1 MRRVIVIVA
10 RDQRDLH
17 EYLKRGFE
25 GVEGVEVI
33 LDRRVHLGVRLRGQ
47 ADHQNGSCNAIGA
60 GNTPDDVRAFLGKH
74 LVCFADSRG
83 KAKHQECGVDR
94 NTQPWELRMVISVR

>member
-33 LDRRVHLGVRLRGQ
+33 LDRRVHLGAGARHHTDPERRKEIEAHEELQLRGF
-47 ADHQNGSCNAIGA
+47 IIRPA
-60 GNTPDDVRAFLGKH
+60 GG
-74 LVCFADSRG
+74 
-83 KAKHQECGVDR
+83 
-94 NTQPWELRMVISVR
+94 

>member
-33 LDRRVHLGVRLRGQ
+33 LDRRVHLGAGERHPTDPERRKEIETHEELQLRGF
-47 ADHQNGSCNAIGA
+47 IIRPA
-60 GNTPDDVRAFLGKH
+60 GG
-74 LVCFADSRG
+74 
-83 KAKHQECGVDR
+83 
-94 NTQPWELRMVISVR
+94 